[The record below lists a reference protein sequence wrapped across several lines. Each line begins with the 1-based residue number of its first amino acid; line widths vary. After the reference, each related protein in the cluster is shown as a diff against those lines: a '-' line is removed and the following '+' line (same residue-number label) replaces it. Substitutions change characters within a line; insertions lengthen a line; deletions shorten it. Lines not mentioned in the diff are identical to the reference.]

1 MKKRNRMLALLLAG
15 VLACGLLAGCGS
27 KGADDASGSKGADA
41 QETEKTDDQDSAKAE
56 SEDTEETKGGDAEET
71 EGEDAE
77 ETKGDDGQDA
87 AEEETAGVREVDA
100 LSLTLTTSFSETET
114 SGQIIKH
121 FIEYLEQNSNG
132 AVKVDVYWGGTLAS
146 NKEELKFVGSAAA
159 DMTVVGQSSYTDVL
173 PLMNF
178 PSLVPGGYQKAVD
191 FMNEMIFEN
200 ETTAPLIQA
209 QVEAQNVKMLG
220 SVATGSNTF
229 VSKSEAASL
238 KDLTGMKLGVGMN
251 QSAFESLGFN
261 GVVTVMPWDYYD
273 NLSRGIADV
282 GYMSAAALVSMSVQ
296 EVTPYFL
303 MDGNYAAGNFMTI
316 NLDRWNGMSAD
327 QQALFEEAMEDTA
340 SYSIELI
347 QQMDEEAEEAIVAAG
362 GKVSVLSDEETK
374 AVQEA
379 LFATGVTDCR
389 SFAEAAGCKED
400 METILKAVSEY
411 LGVAME

>member
-1 MKKRNRMLALLLAG
+1 MKKRNKMLALLLTG
-15 VLACGLLAGCGS
+15 ILACGLFAGCGGS
-27 KGADDASGSKGADA
+27 GTDDASGKQGTKTQGTEGNDGADA
-41 QETEKTDDQDSAKAE
+41 GQETEGSDG
-56 SEDTEETKGGDAEET
+56 EEA
-71 EGEDAE
+71 
-77 ETKGDDGQDA
+77 GQ
-87 AEEETAGVREVDA
+87 ETAGVREVDP

-121 FIEYLEQNSNG
+121 FIDYLDQNSNG
-132 AVKVDVYWGGTLAS
+132 AVTIDVYWGGTLAS
-146 NKEELKFVGSAAA
+146 NTEELKFVGSAAA
-159 DMTVVGQSSYTDVL
+159 DMTVVSQSSYTDVL
-173 PLMNF
+173 ALMNF
-178 PSLVPGGYQKAVD
+178 PSLISGGYQAAVD
-191 FMNEMIFEN
+191 FMDEIIFKN

-220 SVATGSNTF
+220 SVATGSNAF
-229 VSKSEAASL
+229 ISKNEAASL

-251 QSAFESLGFN
+251 QSAFEALGFN

-316 NLDRWNGMSAD
+316 NLDKWNGMSAD

-340 SYSIELI
+340 AFSIELI
-347 QQMDEEAEEAIVAAG
+347 QQMDEEAETAIEAAG
-362 GKVSVLSDEETK
+362 GKVSVLSKEDTK

-379 LFATGVTDCR
+379 LFATGAADCR
-389 SFAEAAGCKED
+389 SFAQAAGCQED
-400 METILKAVSEY
+400 METILKVVSEY
-411 LGVAME
+411 LGIAME